1 MDINTQLITAADQG
15 DANVVQHCLDNGAD
29 PLFWDSHALTRAVTN
44 NHIDVVKILIPVSDV
59 NAFNALALRTAIEL
73 HHHDIV
79 DLLWEKVDHA
89 PIMSQYPS
97 LPTPFHAACQHR
109 LFDHALSV
117 LHHKINCFALE
128 GCLNVLNKNTTD
140 SKELKIW
147 REVIEQYEYPQF
159 IIGDVTNLIQQAL
172 PCVEIL
178 KYIYRRLNAHDN
190 ATKLCQEFLKEISTK
205 RFATHHIASLYPVFK
220 GLYPTLEDGVKIKLL
235 SQTLQ
240 SNILLANEMIE
251 HCKTANI
258 QLLTPDMMSYA
269 LKGDMSVLN
278 YCLNVWGSQNWVIS
292 GEKTI
297 QKYDGI
303 LKCCD
308 HPEKVLRV
316 LEEHP
321 QFHTP
326 EVLKSLL
333 ENEDDAITVRI
344 QLWVESEEEA
354 LFNIV
359 KPHVWTYWQD
369 YKNRQQK
376 ETLEQH
382 MEPSTSTHSRKM

>member
-15 DANVVQHCLDNGAD
+15 DAAMVQHCLDNGAD

-44 NHIDVVKILIPVSDV
+44 NHLDVVKILISVSDV
-59 NAFNALALRTAIEL
+59 NAFNAVALRTAMEL

-79 DLLWEKVDHA
+79 DLLWERVDHA
-89 PIMSQYPS
+89 FIMSQYPS
-97 LPTPFHAACQHR
+97 FPSPFYVACQHR
-109 LFDHALSV
+109 LFDRALSV
-117 LHHKINCFALE
+117 LHHKINCFALDR
-128 GCLNVLNKNTTD
+128 CLNVLNRNTTD
-140 SKELKIW
+140 SKELQIW
-147 REVIEQYEYPQF
+147 ERLIEQYQYPQF
-159 IIGDVTNLIQQAL
+159 IIHHVADLIQQAL

-178 KYIYRRLNAHDN
+178 KYIYRRLNADDT
-190 ATKLCQEFLKEISTK
+190 ATVLCQEFLKEISLQG
-205 RFATHHIASLYPVFK
+205 FATHHIASLYPLFK
-220 GLYPTLEDGVKIKLL
+220 DLYPTLEDGVKIKLL

-251 HCKTANI
+251 HCKTSRI

-278 YCLNVWGSQNWVIS
+278 YCLKVWGSQNWVIS

-297 QKYDGI
+297 QKYDEI
-303 LKCCD
+303 LKYCD

-333 ENEDDAITVRI
+333 KRMSDAITVRI

-354 LFNIV
+354 IFNIV
-359 KPHVWTYWQD
+359 EPNVWTYWQN

-382 MEPSTSTHSRKM
+382 MDTTVLTHSRKM